1 MILGT
6 VPVAFV
12 GGILALLIASETCT
26 DFATARNRDRASVGR
41 GHNRRFGHIQ
51 TVHASRIADVLPA
64 GSWIARTAVTG
75 QARGVG
81 MRFRTP
87 DFVAVLL
94 VVLGLVLLAMLTF
107 ELWIPHR

>member
-1 MILGT
+1 
-6 VPVAFV
+6 
-12 GGILALLIASETCT
+12 
-26 DFATARNRDRASVGR
+26 
-41 GHNRRFGHIQ
+41 
-51 TVHASRIADVLPA
+51 
-64 GSWIARTAVTG
+64 
-75 QARGVG
+75 